1 MSLLN
6 KFRAQPEWQ
15 SDDPLVR
22 VAAVRD
28 LSKGDGSQ
36 GLLLDIAR
44 QDADPSVRL
53 EAISWIDDLDALVSV
68 VRSDDDVSVRTFAR
82 EILRQLVVEAE
93 DEAVGARGLQEL
105 SADRDLV
112 VVAESARLAPVSLAA
127 LARLDDQR
135 AIGAVARRAA
145 ASEVAKEALARLED
159 FQELEAVAIKTADKA
174 VAVMAFER
182 LTEGEVGRDLLE
194 QLSKRAKHKAVQRRA
209 RAALRA
215 LDAVKVTE
223 NVDADLD
230 VDVETVS
237 VTAHDHLGL
246 CEELEAVRGEED
258 LDRGQETLDRLLQR
272 WSELD
277 VAPDEALGIRFRE
290 ARTAAETRLADLDV
304 VLAARRR
311 EEESERAALAA
322 TQQQVL
328 EEHLQEMDQ
337 LLSEMERLVEA
348 DVAIGGSGE
357 WSEVSG
363 RWRGLLAAVGETDS
377 EQLTTRLAR
386 HSAAEQT
393 RNARESAV
401 RSDREKAEQDNLQ
414 RLKHLVST
422 IKGLVSSEKLQ
433 LAEAERQMRS
443 LGRVVDSPGP
453 LPRRDR
459 DTVVHE
465 LERVHRRLRGRV
477 RELRDFADWQR
488 WANLGIQ
495 DSLCRQMDGLREL
508 SDDAEL
514 AERFREIMTR
524 WRDAAD
530 VPKEKG
536 AELWQRFKTAHDAVA
551 PRAEKYREAQAA
563 VREENLVHQKAL
575 VEEAERLSSST
586 DWLKTVQR
594 VTELQAEW
602 KAVGPGPRKQEK
614 DLWNRFRTACNT
626 FFTRRKADLARRK
639 EVWASNLRLKEE
651 LCGRI
656 EALAETE
663 DTSAAIAT
671 AKQAQAD
678 WKTVGP
684 VRRTRSEA
692 VWKRFRTACD
702 GVFDRAQ
709 AVQREAEAE
718 RAGVREALCVEVESL
733 LPEETASEPVLELA
747 EKVRDLQSRWRAA
760 PDVPPPLGRTLT
772 TRFGQAVARLVEKSP
787 DAFRGTDLD
796 PVRRLKRLE
805 KLCERIDALGP
816 AEAGGSQPA
825 SPAELLASKWRD
837 ALASNLMGARVD
849 EAAERRSAASEVR
862 RAQQDLRRLGN
873 VTGDEGQQ
881 LIKRFHATSARVLR
895 WAEPKKPTPKPTPR
909 SRPQPTPVEDSP
921 SVA

>member
-6 KFRAQPEWQ
+6 KFRAQPQWQ

-28 LSKGDGSQ
+28 LSKEDGSQ
-36 GLLLDIAR
+36 ELLLDIAR
-44 QDADPSVRL
+44 QDADPLVRL

-68 VRSDDDVSVRTFAR
+68 VRADDDVSVRTFAL
-82 EILRQLVVEAE
+82 EILRDLVVEAE

-105 SADRDLV
+105 SGDRDLV
-112 VVAESARLAPVSLAA
+112 VVAESARLTTVSRAA

-145 ASEVAKEALARLED
+145 VSEVAKEALARLED
-159 FQELEAVAIKTADKA
+159 LQELEAVATKTADKA
-174 VAVMAFER
+174 VGVMAFER

-194 QLSKRAKHKAVQRRA
+194 QLSKRAKQKAVQRRA

-215 LDAVKVTE
+215 LDTGQVSE
-223 NVDADLD
+223 
-230 VDVETVS
+230 DVEVDTLPTS
-237 VTAHDHLGL
+237 VTAHDHVGL
-246 CEELEAVRGEED
+246 CEELEALIGEED
-258 LDRGQETLDRLLQR
+258 LDRGRETLDRLLQR

-277 VAPDEALGIRFRE
+277 VAPDETVSIRFSE

-304 VLAARRR
+304 ALVARRR
-311 EEESERAALAA
+311 EEERQSAALAA
-322 TQQQVL
+322 TQQRVL
-328 EEHLQEMDQ
+328 DERLLEMDQ
-337 LLSEMERLVEA
+337 LLSEMERLVETDA
-348 DVAIGGSGE
+348 AIGGSGE
-357 WSEVSG
+357 WTEVSG
-363 RWRGLLAAVGETDS
+363 RWRGLLAAVGETHS

-386 HSAAEQT
+386 HSAVEQT
-393 RNARESAV
+393 RKTRESAV

-443 LGRVVDSPGP
+443 LRRAVDSPGP

-459 DTVVHE
+459 DTIIHD

-495 DSLCRQMDGLREL
+495 DSLCRQMNGLREL

-514 AERFREIMTR
+514 AERFQEIMTR
-524 WRDAAD
+524 WRNAAD

-536 AELWQRFKTAHDAVA
+536 AELWQRFKTVHDAVA
-551 PRAEKYREAQAA
+551 PRVEKYREAQAA
-563 VREENLVHQKAL
+563 VREENLVRQKAL

-594 VTELQAEW
+594 MTELQAEW
-602 KAVGPGPRKQEK
+602 KAVGQGPRKQERE
-614 DLWNRFRTACNT
+614 LWHRFRTACNT
-626 FFTRRKADLARRK
+626 FFARRKANLAERK
-639 EVWASNLRLKEE
+639 QVWSSNLRIQEE
-651 LCGRI
+651 LCERI
-656 EALAETE
+656 EALAEPQDLST
-663 DTSAAIAT
+663 AIASV
-671 AKQAQAD
+671 KQAQAD

-702 GVFDRAQ
+702 AVFDHAQ

-718 RAGVREALCVEVESL
+718 RAGVREELCAEVESL
-733 LPEETASEPVLELA
+733 LPEETASEPVPDLA

-760 PDVPPPLGRTLT
+760 PEVPPPLGRTLT
-772 TRFGQAVARLVEKSP
+772 TRFGQGVARLVEKCP

-805 KLCERIDALGP
+805 KLCERIDALVP
-816 AEAGGSQPA
+816 ADAGGSQRV

-873 VTGDEGQQ
+873 VTGDQGQQ
-881 LIKRFHATSARVLR
+881 LTKRFHAACERVLR
-895 WAEPKKPTPKPTPR
+895 WAEPKKPKPKSTPR
-909 SRPQPTPVEDSP
+909 SQPQSTPVEDSP

>member
-28 LSKGDGSQ
+28 LSKEDGSQ
-36 GLLLDIAR
+36 GLLVDIAR

-53 EAISWIDDLDALVSV
+53 EAISWIDDPDALVSV

-105 SADRDLV
+105 SADRDLM
-112 VVAESARLAPVSLAA
+112 VVAESARLATVSRAA

-145 ASEVAKEALARLED
+145 MSDVAKEALARLED
-159 FQELEAVAIKTADKA
+159 FHELEAVATKSADKA

-182 LTEGEVGRDLLE
+182 LAEGEVDRDLLE
-194 QLSKRAKHKAVQRRA
+194 QLSKRAKHKSVQRRA

-215 LDAVKVTE
+215 LDEVQVAEAV
-223 NVDADLD
+223 A
-230 VDVETVS
+230 VDVQTLPAS

-258 LDRGQETLDRLLQR
+258 LDRGRETLDRLLQR

-277 VAPDEALGIRFRE
+277 VVPDEALGIRFRE
-290 ARTAAETRLADLDV
+290 ARTAAETRLADLDAA
-304 VLAARRR
+304 LAARRR
-311 EEESERAALAA
+311 EEETQRAALAA

-328 EEHLQEMDQ
+328 EERLLEMDHI
-337 LLSEMERLVEA
+337 LSEMERLVETDA
-348 DVAIGGSGE
+348 AIGGSGE
-357 WSEVSG
+357 WSEVSA
-363 RWRGLLAAVGETDS
+363 RWRRLRAAVGETDS

-401 RSDREKAEQDNLQ
+401 RSDREKAEQDNVQ

-433 LAEAERQMRS
+433 LGEAERQMRS
-443 LGRVVDSPGP
+443 LSRVVDSPGP

-459 DTVVHE
+459 ETVVHE
-465 LERVHRRLRGRV
+465 LERAHRRLRGKV

-530 VPKEKG
+530 VPKDKG
-536 AELWQRFKTAHDAVA
+536 AELWQRFKTGHDAVA
-551 PRAEKYREAQAA
+551 PRVEKYREAQAA
-563 VREENLVHQKAL
+563 VREENLVRQKAL

-602 KAVGPGPRKQEK
+602 KAVGPGPRKQER

-626 FFTRRKADLARRK
+626 FFTRRKADLTERK
-639 EVWASNLRLKEE
+639 AVWASNLRLKEE
-651 LCGRI
+651 LCERI

-663 DTSAAIAT
+663 DTSAAIAA

-678 WKTVGP
+678 WKTVGA

-702 GVFDRAQ
+702 AVFDRAQ

-772 TRFGQAVARLVEKSP
+772 TRFGQAVARLVEQSP

-796 PVRRLKRLE
+796 PVRRLKRLG

-816 AEAGGSQPA
+816 TAAGGSPPA

-873 VTGDEGQQ
+873 VVGDEGQQ
-881 LIKRFHATSARVLR
+881 LIKRFHATCARVLR
-895 WAEPKKPTPKPTPR
+895 WAEPKKPASKPTPR
-909 SRPQPTPVEDSP
+909 SRPQPSSVKGSA